1 MITTQSLHIIKEE
14 WIGNYITYDDVIHN
28 RDIDPYAD
36 SSFKPIKDLSSKRK
50 GRFFEVLTEEYCENL
65 GFIIDKPKNSDHDS
79 IINGKKVEIKGS
91 FRWVVDGELKHYRW
105 QQIRPSQD
113 YEVMIFLAID
123 PNNIRFYGANKK
135 EVADFVTVRDSDGNY
150 PYNQHGGMTVN
161 SGTYRIDGYP
171 KDYPFMRS
179 ITEFL

>member
-65 GFIIDKPKNSDHDS
+65 GF
-79 IINGKKVEIKGS
+79 
-91 FRWVVDGELKHYRW
+91 
-105 QQIRPSQD
+105 SQSL
-113 YEVMIFLAID
+113 IHI
-123 PNNIRFYGANKK
+123 
-135 EVADFVTVRDSDGNY
+135 
-150 PYNQHGGMTVN
+150 
-161 SGTYRIDGYP
+161 
-171 KDYPFMRS
+171 
-179 ITEFL
+179 

>member
-1 MITTQSLHIIKEE
+1 MTQHIIQED
-14 WIGNYITYDDVIHN
+14 WIKNYFSYDNIINN

-36 SSFKPIKDLSSKRK
+36 SQFKPIKDMTSKRK
-50 GRFFEVLTEEYCENL
+50 GRFFELLTEEYVENY
-65 GFIIDKPKNSDHDS
+65 GWEVSKPKNSDHDT

-113 YEVMIFLAID
+113 YDYIVFLAVD
-123 PNNIRFYGANKK
+123 PKNIRFYCASKQ
-135 EVADFVTVRDSDGNY
+135 EVSDFVTIQDSNGNF

-161 SGTYRIDGYP
+161 SGCFRIDGFP
-171 KDYPFMRS
+171 EDFPFMRDL
-179 ITEFL
+179 TEFL